1 MSIQIQVRNV
11 SNKSNPRSLHFTR
24 LPVLTKFL
32 QNQAA
37 LYSAGFLMA
46 EEREQFEI
54 VLEFHPELHG
64 FVAGMGEVAATMALA
79 TGSTPDVVAS
89 PGLKSRVAH
98 LIAGRAQQTSAEGL
112 VMCGADGLVQA
123 VNPAFTHMCGYTL
136 GELRG
141 KNLGPILQGAK
152 TDSATAARMR
162 SAVQER
168 RPCRETILNY
178 HKNGTPYWVQIAIA
192 PIFDDEGELL
202 CLVAREHELADPVA
216 T

>member
-1 MSIQIQVRNV
+1 M
-11 SNKSNPRSLHFTR
+11 
-24 LPVLTKFL
+24 LTKFL

-37 LYSAGFLMA
+37 LYSAGFLIA

-54 VLEFHPELHG
+54 VLEFHHELHG
-64 FVAGMGEVAATMALA
+64 FVAGMAEVAAAMALA
-79 TGSTPDVVAS
+79 TCSTADAVAS
-89 PGLKSRVAH
+89 PGLKGRVAN
-98 LIAGRAQQTSAEGL
+98 LIAGRTQQTRAEGL
-112 VMCGADGLVQA
+112 VMCGADGLVQS
-123 VNPAFTHMCGYTL
+123 VNPAFTNMCGYTL

-168 RPCRETILNY
+168 RSCRETILNY

-192 PIFDDEGELL
+192 PILDDAGELL
-202 CLVAREHELADPVA
+202 CLVAREHELDSPV
-216 T
+216 TT